1 VLSSRLLKGHRVV
14 DGRQSRGGVGCSC
27 SEGKRGKRGGSTM
40 PEADDTVNSGA
51 AAAGEAEGGG
61 WHLEVEDDQSKLGW
75 WAECA
80 VGLNY

>member
-1 VLSSRLLKGHRVV
+1 M
-14 DGRQSRGGVGCSC
+14 
-27 SEGKRGKRGGSTM
+27 M

-51 AAAGEAEGGG
+51 AAAEEAEGGG

-75 WAECA
+75 WAKCA